1 MVATLYVHAAIFLQ
15 SATTSTWSLQSMWST
30 MSTLPRV
37 VVGILFVLSVYSFGV
52 MIDRALM
59 YSAARK
65 QSRVFVQQVAGA
77 LKEGKLDEAIAIAE
91 RNKKSHIAK
100 VVATGLSEFQS
111 ASQQV
116 SYADVIEAA
125 KRGLERSVAIV
136 HAEMKRGLSALATI
150 GSTPAVVG
158 VFCTVGGILNAF
170 KGIESNKATGLSAV
184 AGGIA
189 EALVTTAFGLLVAVP
204 AVWAYNYFTN
214 KVEAFDVEMDNSSMD
229 LITSFTLRRGAKK
242 YPTMAYKPV
251 AGPQMA
257 APNVIPMAD
266 IMLVLLIIFMVV
278 TPMLQKGQSV
288 DMVRTDNPRDMQ
300 DADKDDAI
308 IVAITRDGKIYLG
321 NTQMPKEDLTGQ
333 IKDRISTRLDK
344 TVYVKSD
351 ARAKYGEVVAVV
363 DEIRSAGVDQLGLL
377 TEKNQKNGPPPP
389 PPAD

>member
-1 MVATLYVHAAIFLQ
+1 
-15 SATTSTWSLQSMWST
+15 
-30 MSTLPRV
+30 
-37 VVGILFVLSVYSFGV
+37 
-52 MIDRALM
+52 
-59 YSAARK
+59 
-65 QSRVFVQQVAGA
+65 
-77 LKEGKLDEAIAIAE
+77 
-91 RNKKSHIAK
+91 
-100 VVATGLSEFQS
+100 
-111 ASQQV
+111 
-116 SYADVIEAA
+116 
-125 KRGLERSVAIV
+125 
-136 HAEMKRGLSALATI
+136 
-150 GSTPAVVG
+150 
-158 VFCTVGGILNAF
+158 
-170 KGIESNKATGLSAV
+170 
-184 AGGIA
+184 
-189 EALVTTAFGLLVAVP
+189 
-204 AVWAYNYFTN
+204 
-214 KVEAFDVEMDNSSMD
+214 
-229 LITSFTLRRGAKK
+229 
-242 YPTMAYKPV
+242 MAYKPQ

-321 NTQMPKEDLTGQ
+321 NTQMAKEDLTGQ

-389 PPAD
+389 LPRIEGRSTCLHRSFADFLKRRAGSHPARFHGLRRRFASGPQETRYGDGCRRGIRRSDGDAQRRPAHRHFVGADHYFHGHHPAYAEGPGHARSSAFAEPATKRRA